1 MKNNNSKVKAN
12 KIHVLVI
19 DDDKMFSEV
28 LTEKL
33 QINGFNATYALS
45 GKEGLEMINSDKGA
59 PCDIVIC
66 DLSMPKMNGDIVFK
80 EIQKIDPYMS
90 VIMLTGKGS
99 TQTAVDLMGMG
110 VYRYFSKP
118 LHEEQYEELFLT
130 IKKGVTR
137 SKLMT
142 VEEKVLA
149 SLELDVIFDYLIDAI
164 EKIFA
169 PQESCLA
176 LIEKSHDGKLI
187 TKKHKGLENKKHKD
201 NIKLE
206 ERGFVKT
213 VIETKKQ
220 LLVPRITKSNRDQ
233 IHPFLMDAKSLLA
246 VPLTIQKELIGIL
259 EVEGKKNN
267 NFTDLDLQSL
277 ERFGRAASLAIHYH
291 YLNEDREKMYK
302 EYISAFNSMTHQFK
316 TPLYKIQLKVSTLL
330 DRFESINKGGIKDG
344 LNKIYNYSED
354 AEEMIRNV
362 LLNYKD
368 EKVEISLPNIIDKT
382 KSTFETDIK
391 QGITIN
397 WPMNHLTEKFL
408 CKRSQIMFVFHTII
422 ENAID
427 SVKLSGRKDG
437 KLNITSRIAEDMIEF
452 EFNDNG
458 MGIKNNYK
466 DKILNVIFSTKPDDV
481 GNGIGLFLSKSFV
494 IGNGGDIWIGKR
506 KKGNTSF
513 HVTLPL
519 KNVGVPYAK

>member
-1 MKNNNSKVKAN
+1 MKKKNSKSKTK
-12 KIHVLVI
+12 KIHVLLI
-19 DDDKMFSEV
+19 DDDKEFSES
-28 LTEKL
+28 LTEIL
-33 QINGFNATYALS
+33 QLNGFHSSYALS
-45 GKEGLEMINSDKGA
+45 GQDGLEVISAKEK

-66 DLSMPKMNGDIVFK
+66 DLKMPKMDGDKVFEK
-80 EIQKIDPYMS
+80 IQNIDPHLK
-90 VIMLTGKGS
+90 VIMLTGQGT
-99 TQTAVDLMGMG
+99 TQTAVDLMSMG
-110 VYRYFSKP
+110 VYSYFTKPILKDRSK
-118 LHEEQYEELFLT
+118 ELFLT
-130 IKKGVTR
+130 IKQGVTC
-137 SKLMT
+137 SKLMK

-164 EKIFA
+164 EIIFS

-176 LIEKSHDGKLI
+176 LIEKRQDGKLSI
-187 TKKHKGLENKKHKD
+187 IKHEGLENKKNKY

-220 LLVPRITKSNRDQ
+220 LLIPRIAKSNRDQ
-233 IHPFLMDAKSLLA
+233 ILPFLKDAKSLLA

-259 EVEGKKNN
+259 EVEGKKYN
-267 NFTDLDLQSL
+267 NFTNLDLQSL
-277 ERFGRAASLAIHYH
+277 ESFGRTASLAIHY
-291 YLNEDREKMYK
+291 YNLYEDREKMYK
-302 EYISAFNSMTHQFK
+302 EYISAFNSMTHKFK

-330 DRFESINKGGIKDG
+330 DRFESINNGCIKDG
-344 LNKIYNYSED
+344 LNTIYNYSEE
-354 AEEMIRNV
+354 AENMIRTV

-368 EKVEISLPNIIDKT
+368 EKVETSLLNIIDKT
-382 KSTFETDIK
+382 KSIFDAEIK

-397 WPMNHLTEKFL
+397 WPMNHLTVKFL
-408 CKRSQIMFVFHTII
+408 CKRGQVMFVFHTII

-427 SVKLSGRKDG
+427 SIKLSGRKDG
-437 KLNITSRIAEDMIEF
+437 KLNITSRIVDDIIEF

-458 MGIKNNYK
+458 MGIKNSHK
-466 DKILNVIFSTKPDDV
+466 DKMLNEIFSTKPDDV

-494 IGNGGDIWIGKR
+494 IGNGGDIWIEKR

-519 KNVGVPYAK
+519 INGGVSYAK